1 MRKLLI
7 IPLLFAAAQLV
18 AAPALKLS
26 WQDNSDN
33 EEGFRIERKAG
44 AGEWQPLTTL
54 PANATTY
61 EDAAIAESTTY
72 AYRVLAF
79 NQWGDSAWSN
89 EATTATGSKPA
100 APSGSTVVITIKVEV
115 GTITVTQP

>member
-1 MRKLLI
+1 MKTFIAFLLSAT
-7 IPLLFAAAQLV
+7 AAF

-54 PANATTY
+54 PANATNY

-100 APSGSTVVITIKVEV
+100 APSGATVVITIKVEV